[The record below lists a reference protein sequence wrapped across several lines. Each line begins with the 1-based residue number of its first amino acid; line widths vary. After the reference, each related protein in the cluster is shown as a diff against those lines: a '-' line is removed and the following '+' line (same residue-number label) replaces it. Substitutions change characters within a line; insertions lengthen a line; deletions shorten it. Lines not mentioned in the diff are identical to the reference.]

1 MTALNNVYA
10 REAARLGGKDNDSVN
25 ACTPGFC
32 KTDMTSS
39 SSSIGS
45 TAAAEGADK
54 PVHLALLPPG
64 SPTGEIKRS
73 LNCGRNVFIS

>member
-1 MTALNNVYA
+1 M
-10 REAARLGGKDNDSVN
+10 RLGKDNDSVN

-54 PVHLALLPPG
+54 PVHLGLLPPG
-64 SPTGEIKRS
+64 SPTGEFWRDKTVIESCLYKLVMYRQ
-73 LNCGRNVFIS
+73 LLFYNY